1 MPNEK
6 LDRHINL
13 LLVVGIML
21 VAANLRAPIT
31 SVGVALPS
39 IKETLHTTNSALSL
53 MTVVPLIAFGIV
65 SFFASKIGNTL
76 GLERTIFGALIFI
89 FLGIL
94 LRSIIGL
101 SWLYIG
107 TTLIGIGIAF
117 GNVLAPAIVK
127 TRFPLHIGIMTGL
140 YTVVMNVVGSL
151 SSSVISLLTS
161 HFNYAIALGLM
172 SVITL
177 FTIIIWTFQLKQQP
191 PRATNTVHSQI
202 NIWKS
207 LLAWRVT
214 IFMGAQSLIF
224 YTIINWLP
232 ELLTDHGISIQTS
245 GIYVSILQIAI
256 IPLTFIT
263 PIITTKMKSQVP
275 LTLLTSILFM
285 IGVLCLIFVNYK
297 YVWLGIILIGVASGL
312 AFGLANTLFVVRT
325 ESGQT
330 AAKLSGMAQSI
341 GYLLAA
347 IGPFLFGIFHDLTH
361 NWTLSLSVLLV
372 TSLLILLFG
381 TKAGSQITI
390 EQTKTK

>member
-140 YTVVMNVVGSL
+140 YTC
-151 SSSVISLLTS
+151 LLYTS
-161 HFNYAIALGLM
+161 P
-172 SVITL
+172 S
-177 FTIIIWTFQLKQQP
+177 
-191 PRATNTVHSQI
+191 PR
-202 NIWKS
+202 
-207 LLAWRVT
+207 
-214 IFMGAQSLIF
+214 
-224 YTIINWLP
+224 
-232 ELLTDHGISIQTS
+232 D
-245 GIYVSILQIAI
+245 
-256 IPLTFIT
+256 
-263 PIITTKMKSQVP
+263 
-275 LTLLTSILFM
+275 
-285 IGVLCLIFVNYK
+285 
-297 YVWLGIILIGVASGL
+297 
-312 AFGLANTLFVVRT
+312 
-325 ESGQT
+325 
-330 AAKLSGMAQSI
+330 
-341 GYLLAA
+341 
-347 IGPFLFGIFHDLTH
+347 
-361 NWTLSLSVLLV
+361 
-372 TSLLILLFG
+372 
-381 TKAGSQITI
+381 
-390 EQTKTK
+390 

>member
-1 MPNEK
+1 MPKEK
-6 LDRHINL
+6 LNKNINFL
-13 LLVVGIML
+13 LLIGILL
-21 VAANLRAPIT
+21 VASNLRAPIT

-39 IKETLHTTNSALSL
+39 IKASLHTTNSALSL
-53 MTVVPLIAFGIV
+53 MTVVPLITFGIV
-65 SFFASKIGNTL
+65 SFFASKIGNRI
-76 GLERTIFGALIFI
+76 GLERTIFGALFFIFI
-89 FLGIL
+89 GIL
-94 LRSIIGL
+94 LRSIIGI

-117 GNVLAPAIVK
+117 GNVLAPAIIK
-127 TRFPLHIGIMTGL
+127 TRFPFHIGIMTGL

-151 SSSVISLLTS
+151 SSSIISPLTS
-161 HFNYAIALGLM
+161 HFNYAVALGFM
-172 SVITL
+172 SMITL
-177 FTIIIWTFQLKQQP
+177 ITLILWVFQLKEKP
-191 PRATNTVHSQI
+191 PKIIKSNHI
-202 NIWKS
+202 NINVWKS

-224 YTIINWLP
+224 YTVINWLP

-263 PIITTKMKSQVP
+263 PIIATKMKTQVP
-275 LTLLTSILFM
+275 LTFLTSILFM
-285 IGVLCLIFVNYK
+285 IGVLCFILINYA
-297 YVWLGIILIGVASGL
+297 YVWIGIVFIGIASGL

-361 NWTLSLSVLLV
+361 NWTLSLSVLFITSIIILV
-372 TSLLILLFG
+372 FG
-381 TKAGSQITI
+381 TKAGSRSTI
-390 EQTKTK
+390 EQSQYN